1 MDETVNYQRKQL
13 GTMAKLLALEKE
25 KIVIPD
31 FVKFIKGQVENLPKK
46 EILKTKHLLAY
57 SAEQLPV

>member
-31 FVKFIKGQVENLPKK
+31 FVKFIKGQVENLAKK